1 VLQPVH
7 VLNVE
12 EAAFRLRVI
21 REVQALRPGEVVS
34 YGEIARRVDA
44 PFAARAV
51 GQVLAGVREEGVPW
65 WLVVTVSGRLVP
77 GHVTQQMQLLRED
90 GIELV
95 DGRVPKRQIN
105 AATA

>member
-1 VLQPVH
+1 
-7 VLNVE
+7 
-12 EAAFRLRVI
+12 
-21 REVQALRPGEVVS
+21 
-34 YGEIARRVDA
+34 
-44 PFAARAV
+44 
-51 GQVLAGVREEGVPW
+51 
-65 WLVVTVSGRLVP
+65 VTVSGRLVP